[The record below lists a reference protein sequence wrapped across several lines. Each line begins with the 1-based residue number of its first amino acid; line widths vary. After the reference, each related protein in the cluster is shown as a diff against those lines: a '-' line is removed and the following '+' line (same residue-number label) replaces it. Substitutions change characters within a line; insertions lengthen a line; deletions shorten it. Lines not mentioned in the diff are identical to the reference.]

1 MSFNAFWKFLDFM
14 DFIAKNTNDNSLKH
28 LIAESC
34 NFPTDLLLEETKFAV
49 LDKIEYVFCEK

>member
-1 MSFNAFWKFLDFM
+1 MDFM
-14 DFIAKNTNDNSLKH
+14 GFIAENTKDNSSKE

-34 NFPTDLLLEETKFAV
+34 KFPTDLLLEETKFAV